1 MERNNLLEVEHLSV
15 HIPSTAGTVQAV
27 RDVSFAVAPGEVL
40 ALVGESGCGKSILCK
55 SVMKLLPKRAS
66 IVSGT
71 IRADGRD
78 ITRCSEREMRNLRGK
93 LFSMVFQDP
102 LTALNPTIPIGK
114 QIAEAVTIHQKGLS
128 KAQVQERVIELM
140 TLVGIAHPLERAKL
154 YPYHFSGGMRQR
166 CVLAMALAGRPK
178 ILFADEPTTSLDVT
192 IQAQILDLLRDIQRK
207 LDTATVFVSHDLG
220 VVARVADRVAVMYA
234 GKIVEARRRRSS
246 TTHATPTPGRCF
258 GRCLPLPRAR
268 NGCAPSP
275 ARRPPSS
282 TCPKETPSPG
292 GTSMRWR

>member
-78 ITRCSEREMRNLRGK
+78 ITGCSEREMRNLRGT

-192 IQAQILDLLRDIQRK
+192 IQAQILDLLRDIQR
-207 LDTATVFVSHDLG
+207 
-220 VVARVADRVAVMYA
+220 
-234 GKIVEARRRRSS
+234 
-246 TTHATPTPGRCF
+246 
-258 GRCLPLPRAR
+258 
-268 NGCAPSP
+268 
-275 ARRPPSS
+275 
-282 TCPKETPSPG
+282 
-292 GTSMRWR
+292 

>member
-154 YPYHFSGGMRQR
+154 YPHHFSGGM
-166 CVLAMALAGRPK
+166 CAGHGAGGASEDFICRR
-178 ILFADEPTTSLDVT
+178 ADHL
-192 IQAQILDLLRDIQRK
+192 
-207 LDTATVFVSHDLG
+207 
-220 VVARVADRVAVMYA
+220 
-234 GKIVEARRRRSS
+234 
-246 TTHATPTPGRCF
+246 F
-258 GRCLPLPRAR
+258 GRDHSGADFGSAPRHPAEAGHGYRVRLP
-268 NGCAPSP
+268 
-275 ARRPPSS
+275 
-282 TCPKETPSPG
+282 
-292 GTSMRWR
+292 

>member
-71 IRADGRD
+71 IRADGQGHHPLLRTGD
-78 ITRCSEREMRNLRGK
+78 AGTCGESCFPWCSK
-93 LFSMVFQDP
+93 TP

-140 TLVGIAHPLERAKL
+140 TLVGASPTRW
-154 YPYHFSGGMRQR
+154 SGRSS
-166 CVLAMALAGRPK
+166 
-178 ILFADEPTTSLDVT
+178 IPTTSL
-192 IQAQILDLLRDIQRK
+192 
-207 LDTATVFVSHDLG
+207 G
-220 VVARVADRVAVMYA
+220 
-234 GKIVEARRRRSS
+234 
-246 TTHATPTPGRCF
+246 
-258 GRCLPLPRAR
+258 
-268 NGCAPSP
+268 GCASDVCWPWRWRGVRRFYLPTS
-275 ARRPPSS
+275 RPPLW
-282 TCPKETPSPG
+282 T
-292 GTSMRWR
+292 

>member
-78 ITRCSEREMRNLRGK
+78 ITRCSERELRKLRGK

-140 TLVGIAHPLERAKL
+140 TLVGIAHPMERAKL

-166 CVLAMALAGRPK
+166 CVLAMALAVVCM
-178 ILFADEPTTSLDVT
+178 D
-192 IQAQILDLLRDIQRK
+192 
-207 LDTATVFVSHDLG
+207 FV
-220 VVARVADRVAVMYA
+220 
-234 GKIVEARRRRSS
+234 RRRAD
-246 TTHATPTPGRCF
+246 HLPGRDHSGADF
-258 GRCLPLPRAR
+258 GLAPRHPAEIGHGHRVRLP
-268 NGCAPSP
+268 
-275 ARRPPSS
+275 
-282 TCPKETPSPG
+282 
-292 GTSMRWR
+292 